1 MKKIFLALAMLATAA
16 FSINA
21 FADTKIATVDMQQV
35 VQSMPEFSQVT
46 ADLKKQFGEREKK
59 IEDSRA
65 ALKKSAED
73 FSRNGAVMTANDRQA
88 AQQKLIAQQHELQQT
103 EQAFENDIKQ
113 AQAKKLGEMVDQIKK
128 VIASVAAQQKYDLVM
143 IQAGV
148 LYANNQVTDITKQ
161 VMDAVK
167 KK

>member
-1 MKKIFLALAMLATAA
+1 MKKIFLALALVAMAA

-35 VQSMPEFSQVT
+35 VQSMPEFSQT
-46 ADLKKQFGEREKK
+46 MADLKKQFGDREKK
-59 IEDSRA
+59 IEEDRA
-65 ALKKSAED
+65 TLNKSAEE
-73 FSRNGAVMTANDRQA
+73 FSRNSSVMTAADRQTT
-88 AQQKLIAQQHELQQT
+88 QQKLIAQRRELEQT
-103 EQAFENDIKQ
+103 EVAFQKEVSQ
-113 AQAKKLGEMVDQIKK
+113 AQSKKIADLVNQVKK
-128 VIASVAAQQKYDLVM
+128 VIASVATQQKYDLVM

-148 LYANNQVTDITKQ
+148 LYANNQVVDITKQ